1 MPSTHKIQKQS
12 NLIFD
17 VGMHKGEDT
26 SFYLKKGYT
35 VIGFEANPDLAAECR
50 IKFANEIEQKQ
61 LIIIEGAIVNSELL
75 NNKSNT
81 VSFFKNKDLSIWGTV
96 VAEWAK
102 RNERLNTSIEI
113 IEVQPIDFKEYLI
126 KYGIPYY
133 LKIDI
138 EGMDKVCLEALLECS
153 EKPDYIS
160 IESEKTDF
168 KKLKE
173 EIELLNTLGYVYFKA
188 INQANITKQK
198 LPKKTNQGNEIDH
211 FFESRSSG
219 LFGTDLPDNW
229 KTMNK
234 VIIEYK
240 WIFLGYKLFGDQGL
254 LRNFFLGD
262 LIFRLVN
269 KFSRSPIPGWHDI
282 HAKHISTL
290 EKFK

>member
-1 MPSTHKIQKQS
+1 MTSIHNIKKQS

-26 SFYLKKGYT
+26 TFYLKKGYT
-35 VIGFEANPDLAAECR
+35 VIGFEADPDLAAECR
-50 IKFANEIEQKQ
+50 MKFANEIEHKQ

-75 NNKSNT
+75 NNSKT
-81 VSFFKNKDLSIWGTV
+81 VRFFKNKDLSIWGTV

-102 RNERLNTSIEI
+102 RNEILNTSVEI
-113 IEVQPIDFKEYLI
+113 IEVKALDFKEYLI
-126 KYGIPYY
+126 KYGVPYY

-138 EGMDKVCLEALLECS
+138 EGMDKVCLTALLDFS

-160 IESEKTDF
+160 IESEKKDF

-173 EIELLNTLGYVYFKA
+173 EVELLNTLGYVYFKA

-198 LPKKTNQGNEIDH
+198 VPEKTNQGNKIDH

-219 LFGTDLPDNW
+219 LFGTDLPNKW
-229 KTMNK
+229 KTKDK
-234 VIIEYK
+234 VMVEYK
-240 WIFLGYKLFGDQGL
+240 WIFLGYKLFGDHGL

-262 LIFRLVN
+262 LIFRVVN

-290 EKFK
+290 EKFN